1 MRNLED
7 LCESL
12 LDTGFGNDDEPLT
25 SGLEEFFPDAKLS
38 VIGKTLVA
46 KYASKNYY
54 DIIFDDSI
62 RDRGFSKLKIDA
74 PNNTYI
80 NIFFLSHDK
89 YLTDFAIDAPGV
101 KLKMDGIPQVF
112 DNVGINAAGVQFI
125 KLKEYNWHK
134 VRIDVGEDGKILLEL
149 PYGARHTM
157 DTTCKF
163 NCGLL
168 GIAPLNTRDIIHK
181 KLVKLGYSDVTLN
194 RLLEPEEYLE
204 KPLLKSLGINPKSW
218 PNLKNIIIAMTDGR
232 VANYG
237 LEFFNRHRAATA
249 WGRWKDDIAEFA
261 DGWEGS
267 ASSNFHMA
275 FYL

>member
-1 MRNLED
+1 MKD
-7 LCESL
+7 LSIYCEGL
-12 LDTGFGNDDEPLT
+12 LDSDFGEDDDMLLTGLKDK
-25 SGLEEFFPDAKLS
+25 FPEAQLS
-38 VIGKTLVA
+38 VSGKTLIA
-46 KYASKNYY
+46 KYASKANH
-54 DIIFDDSI
+54 DIIFDGSI
-62 RDRGFSKLKIDA
+62 RDRGFNELKIDT

-80 NIFFLSHDK
+80 NIFFPSRDE
-89 YLTDFAIDAPGV
+89 YLTDFTIDAPGV
-101 KLKMDGIPQVF
+101 KLKMDGIPRVF

-125 KLKEYNWHK
+125 NLKEYNWHK
-134 VRIDVGEDGKILLEL
+134 VRIDVGEDGKVLLEL

-168 GIAPLNTRDIIHK
+168 GIAPLNTHDIIHK

-194 RLLEPEEYLE
+194 SLLEPEEYFE

-218 PNLKNIIIAMTDGR
+218 PNLKNLIISITDGKA
-232 VANYG
+232 ANYG
-237 LEFFNRHRAATA
+237 LEFFNRRRGAIT

-261 DGWEGS
+261 DGWEGGL
-267 ASSNFHMA
+267 SSNFYMA

>member
-12 LDTGFGNDDEPLT
+12 LDTDFGNNDEPLT
-25 SGLEEFFPDAKLS
+25 SGLEEFFPDTKLS

-46 KYASKNYY
+46 KYTSKNYY

-62 RDRGFSKLKIDA
+62 RDRGFNQLKIDA

-80 NIFFLSHDK
+80 NIFFSSHDK
-89 YLTDFAIDAPGV
+89 YLTDFTIDAPGV

-134 VRIDVGEDGKILLEL
+134 VRIDVGENGKILLEL

-181 KLVKLGYSDVTLN
+181 KLVKLGYSGVTLN

-204 KPLLKSLGINPKSW
+204 KPLLKGLGINTKSW
-218 PNLKNIIIAMTDGR
+218 PNLKNIIIAMTDGK

-267 ASSNFHMA
+267 LSSNFNMA

>member
-1 MRNLED
+1 MRNLGD

-12 LDTGFGNDDEPLT
+12 LDTDFGNNDEPLT

-38 VIGKTLVA
+38 VIGKTLVV
-46 KYASKNYY
+46 KYTSKNNY

-62 RDRGFSKLKIDA
+62 RDRGFNKLKIDA

-80 NIFFLSHDK
+80 NIFFSSHNK
-89 YLTDFAIDAPGV
+89 YLTGFTIDAPGV
-101 KLKMDGIPQVF
+101 KLKMDEISWVF

-125 KLKEYNWHK
+125 KPKEYNWHK
-134 VRIDVGEDGKILLEL
+134 VRIDVGENGKILLEL
-149 PYGARHTM
+149 PYSTRHTM
-157 DTTCKF
+157 DATCKF

-168 GIAPLNTRDIIHK
+168 GIAPLNTCDIIHK

-194 RLLEPEEYLE
+194 SLFEPEEYLE
-204 KPLLKSLGINPKSW
+204 KPLLKGLGINTKSW
-218 PNLKNIIIAMTDGR
+218 PNLKNIIIATADGK

-237 LEFFNRHRAATA
+237 LEFFNRHRAATT

-261 DGWEGS
+261 DGWEGGP
-267 ASSNFHMA
+267 SSDFNMA

>member
-1 MRNLED
+1 MKD
-7 LCESL
+7 LSIYCEGL
-12 LDTGFGNDDEPLT
+12 LDSDFGEDDDMLLTGLKDK
-25 SGLEEFFPDAKLS
+25 FPEAQLS
-38 VIGKTLVA
+38 VSGKTLIA
-46 KYASKNYY
+46 KYASKANH

-62 RDRGFSKLKIDA
+62 RGRGFNKLKIDT

-80 NIFFLSHDK
+80 NIFFPSRDE

-101 KLKMDGIPQVF
+101 KLKMDGIPRVF

-125 KLKEYNWHK
+125 NLKEYNWHK
-134 VRIDVGEDGKILLEL
+134 VRIDVGEDGKVLLEL

-168 GIAPLNTRDIIHK
+168 GIAPLNTHDIIHK

-194 RLLEPEEYLE
+194 SLLEPEEYFE

-218 PNLKNIIIAMTDGR
+218 PNLKNLIISITDGKA
-232 VANYG
+232 ANYG
-237 LEFFNRHRAATA
+237 LEFFNRRRGAIT

-261 DGWEGS
+261 DGWEGGL
-267 ASSNFHMA
+267 SSNFYMA